1 MPGDLRRGEFDM
13 QTKLAK
19 RPFENGPSV
28 PPILLLLDEH
38 SESRD
43 MYTTFFQQSGFCG
56 HGRRSR

>member
-1 MPGDLRRGEFDM
+1 M